1 VTIERRAARVLLV
14 ADDAVLLIQGHD
26 PAKPGAERWWHVPG
40 GGIDEH
46 ETPPA
51 AAAREVFE
59 ETGLRVAEADV
70 GPVIAT
76 RVAEFEFDREHYRQ
90 EECFFAVSVERF
102 DLAADG
108 WEEHEH
114 RSLLDHRWWTAA
126 ELAATDD
133 RVYPAELATLL
144 EAVLA
149 GPVDPPLQLS

>member
-14 ADDAVLLIQGHD
+14 ADGAVLLIQGHD
-26 PAKPGAERWWHVPG
+26 PAKPDAELWWHVPG
-40 GGIDEH
+40 GGIDDG
-46 ETPPA
+46 ETPAA

-59 ETGLRVAEADV
+59 ETGLRITETDV

-76 RVAEFEFDREHYRQ
+76 RVAEFEFDREHYHQ
-90 EECFFAVSVERF
+90 EECFFAVSVARF

-126 ELAATDD
+126 ELVATPE
-133 RVYPAELATLL
+133 RVYPAELATVLR
-144 EAVLA
+144 AVLA
-149 GPVDPPLQLS
+149 GAVDPPLELA